1 MSALRVTYRKSQ
13 IGYAKDQKATLKA
26 LGSSQ
31 EEVDDSM
38 LTAISR
44 FLREALNQSS

>member
-1 MSALRVTYRKSQ
+1 MVAKAALN
-13 IGYAKDQKATLKA
+13 A

-38 LTAISR
+38 LTAIAR
-44 FLREALNQSS
+44 FLRKVLNQSS